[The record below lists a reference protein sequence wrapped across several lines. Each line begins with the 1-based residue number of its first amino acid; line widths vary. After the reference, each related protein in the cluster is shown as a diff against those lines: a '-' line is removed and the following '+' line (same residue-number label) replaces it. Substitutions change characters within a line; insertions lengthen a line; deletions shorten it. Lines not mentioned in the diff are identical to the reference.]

1 MLLASLLVEDVIAD
15 PPKPAGDTTSNI
27 ETSAIDRSAAVDK
40 PAPPSLAS
48 AAEPKASPAAAA
60 DRSAFDGF
68 LDRLM
73 RAESGGRDTAANP
86 RSTALGPFQF
96 IKSTFLDLA
105 RRHFGVEVQELSED
119 AILRL
124 RTDRNFARRCA
135 ETYSRENLA
144 FLAEQGL
151 QPTFGHLRL
160 AFLLGP
166 FAAARVLQA
175 APATPVG
182 EVVGPAVIRANPF
195 MARMST
201 SNLIARTAR
210 EVGETVSEVDVAP
223 HVRVAAEQTT
233 PVAKPRPVSRALSAR
248 HACNPKLASCRKFAD
263 MQARVAKLG
272 RHVVKVNNL
281 GRRVAKVAP
290 SHASRTLGPS
300 RRNAADTRRRG
311 AGA

>member
-60 DRSAFDGF
+60 DRSAFDSF

-210 EVGETVSEVDVAP
+210 EVGETVNEVDLAP
-223 HVRVAAEQTT
+223 PLRVAAAQST
-233 PVAKPRPVSRALSAR
+233 PVARPVSRALSAR